1 MTEKTFR
8 NKIYWF
14 TFLFSVL
21 VIWVHSYNAVL
32 FLGNTGAA
40 ASLVRLE
47 RFFGDKIAQIAVPG
61 FFMISSYLFFR
72 GYKPEILMRKWNSRI
87 RSVLV
92 PYIVWNSLYY
102 FGYVIGSRLP
112 YISDVIGK
120 GKIPFGLLETVDAI
134 LNYTY
139 NYVFWYLYQLIL
151 LILLAPLIYLAVKR
165 AWPGIVFLAI
175 LLTGV
180 YLGIDLPFLNL
191 DALFYYSFAAFAAV
205 HKKAV
210 VEGVW
215 SRKRLIAGLVLL
227 AAGCI
232 SLRTDLPGSSL
243 GETASVTVVYRLLVP
258 VGLWL
263 MVPEERL
270 FEARDFMKNNF
281 FLYAVH
287 FALVRLI
294 NKTGAL
300 LLPPVPVLAFLLFFF
315 MPLFAVVISWL
326 ASRLVRRFAPAVWRL
341 LNGGR

>member
-1 MTEKTFR
+1 MAEKTFR

-72 GYKPEILMRKWNSRI
+72 GYKPEILMRKWSSRI

-165 AWPGIVFLAI
+165 VWPGIVFLAI

-180 YLGIDLPFLNL
+180 YLGINLPFLNL

-326 ASRLVRRFAPAVWRL
+326 ASRLIRRFAPAVWRL

>member
-1 MTEKTFR
+1 MAEKTFR

-72 GYKPEILMRKWNSRI
+72 GYKPEILMRKWSSRI

-165 AWPGIVFLAI
+165 VWPGIVFLAI

-205 HKKAV
+205 HKKS
-210 VEGVW
+210 G
-215 SRKRLIAGLVLL
+215 
-227 AAGCI
+227 
-232 SLRTDLPGSSL
+232 
-243 GETASVTVVYRLLVP
+243 
-258 VGLWL
+258 
-263 MVPEERL
+263 
-270 FEARDFMKNNF
+270 
-281 FLYAVH
+281 
-287 FALVRLI
+287 
-294 NKTGAL
+294 
-300 LLPPVPVLAFLLFFF
+300 
-315 MPLFAVVISWL
+315 
-326 ASRLVRRFAPAVWRL
+326 
-341 LNGGR
+341 GGRSLVTETPDCGSGASGGRLHLPADGSAWQQPGGDCVCYGGLPASGPGRPVAHGAGGKAFRSQRFHEE

>member
-1 MTEKTFR
+1 MAEKTFR

-32 FLGNTGAA
+32 FLGNTKSA

-47 RFFGDKIAQIAVPG
+47 RFFGDRIAQIAVPG

-72 GYKPEILMRKWNSRI
+72 GYRPEILMRKWNSRI

-120 GKIPFGLLETVDAI
+120 GKIPFGLPETVDAI

-165 AWPGIVFLAI
+165 VWPGIAFLAV
-175 LLTGV
+175 LLAGV
-180 YLGIDLPFLNL
+180 YLGIDLPLLNL

-205 HKKAV
+205 HGKAV

-215 SRKRLIAGLVLL
+215 MI
-227 AAGCI
+227 AGCI
-232 SLRTDLPGSSL
+232 SLGTDLPGSSL
-243 GETASVTVVYRLLVP
+243 GEAASVTVVYRLLVP

-263 MVPEERL
+263 TVPEERL

-315 MPLFAVVISWL
+315 MPLFAVVLSWL
-326 ASRLVRRFAPAVWRL
+326 AGGLIRRLMPAVWRL

>member
-1 MTEKTFR
+1 M
-8 NKIYWF
+8 
-14 TFLFSVL
+14 L

-151 LILLAPLIYLAVKR
+151 LILLAPLIYLAVKTGLAR
-165 AWPGIVFLAI
+165 NRVFGDPADRGLSGDRSAVSEPGR
-175 LLTGV
+175 
-180 YLGIDLPFLNL
+180 
-191 DALFYYSFAAFAAV
+191 S
-205 HKKAV
+205 
-210 VEGVW
+210 
-215 SRKRLIAGLVLL
+215 VLL
-227 AAGCI
+227 FLCG
-232 SLRTDLPGSSL
+232 LRGGTQKSG
-243 GETASVTVVYRLLVP
+243 
-258 VGLWL
+258 
-263 MVPEERL
+263 
-270 FEARDFMKNNF
+270 
-281 FLYAVH
+281 
-287 FALVRLI
+287 
-294 NKTGAL
+294 
-300 LLPPVPVLAFLLFFF
+300 
-315 MPLFAVVISWL
+315 
-326 ASRLVRRFAPAVWRL
+326 
-341 LNGGR
+341 GGRRLSRNA